1 MNKPLIG
8 LNPYYFEYSDA
19 MWNGSK
25 ERYFTAI
32 WEAGGIPVTIHYP
45 NQDDSINEIAQAIDG
60 LLLVGGPDIPN
71 DIYNGNHP
79 ELLDS
84 DVMGPKR
91 EKFDRNIFLAMYNL
105 RKPMLAICVGMQHIN
120 VIRGGMLYEDLNEQ
134 FEGSI
139 NHGEFNGEHAH
150 HKIKLEKNS
159 LINKVIGGDNLE
171 IISTHHQGVRTLGSG
186 LKPVSWSNDGLIE
199 AIEDTII
206 PDAFLAV
213 QWHPEFML
221 DDEDQMN
228 LFKWLVL
235 ESLSKSQSTNP

>member
-8 LNPYYFEYSDA
+8 LNPYYFEHGDA

-25 ERYFTAI
+25 DRYFNAI
-32 WEAGGIPVTIHYP
+32 WAAGGIPVTLHYP
-45 NQDDSINEIAQAIDG
+45 NQDNSINEIAETIDG

-79 ELLDS
+79 ELMDS
-84 DVMGPKR
+84 DVMGPER
-91 EKFDRNIFLAMYNL
+91 ENFDRKIFLAMYNL

-120 VIRGGMLYEDLNEQ
+120 VIRGGTLYEDLNEQ
-134 FEGSI
+134 LDGSV
-139 NHGEFNGEHAH
+139 NHGEFNGEYVH

-159 LINKVIGGDNLE
+159 LINKVIGGANLE
-171 IISTHHQGVRTLGSG
+171 IISTHHQGIRTLGSG

-199 AIEDTII
+199 AIEDTKI

-221 DDEDQMN
+221 DDEDQIN

>member
-1 MNKPLIG
+1 MKKPLIG

-25 ERYFTAI
+25 DRYFTAI
-32 WEAGGIPVTIHYP
+32 WAAGGIPVTLHYP
-45 NQDDSINEIAQAIDG
+45 DQDDSINEIAQAVDG
-60 LLLVGGPDIPN
+60 LLLVGGPDLPN

-84 DVMGPKR
+84 DVMVPKR

-120 VIRGGMLYEDLNEQ
+120 VIRGGTLYEDLTEQ
-134 FEGSI
+134 LDGSVY
-139 NHGEFNGEHAH
+139 HGEFNGECAH
-150 HKIKLEKNS
+150 HTVKLEKNS
-159 LINKVIGGDNLE
+159 LINKVIGDDDSE
-171 IISTHHQGVRTLGSG
+171 ITSTHHQGIRTLGSG
-186 LKPVSWSNDGLIE
+186 LNPVSWSDDGLIE
-199 AIEDTII
+199 AIEDTKI

-213 QWHPEFML
+213 QWHPELML
-221 DDEDQMN
+221 DDENQIN

>member
-1 MNKPLIG
+1 MKKPLIG

-25 ERYFTAI
+25 DRYFTAI
-32 WEAGGIPVTIHYP
+32 WAAGGIPVTLHYP

-71 DIYNGNHP
+71 NIYNGNHP

-84 DVMGPKR
+84 DVMGTER

-120 VIRGGMLYEDLNEQ
+120 VIRGGTLYEDLTEQ
-134 FEGSI
+134 LDGSVY
-139 NHGEFNGEHAH
+139 HGEFNGECAH
-150 HKIKLEKNS
+150 HTVKLEKNS
-159 LINKVIGGDNLE
+159 LINKVIDDDNPE
-171 IISTHHQGVRTLGSG
+171 ITSTHHQGIRTLGSG

-199 AIEDTII
+199 AIEDTKI

-213 QWHPEFML
+213 QWHPEIML
-221 DDEDQMN
+221 DDEDQID

-235 ESLSKSQSTNP
+235 ESLSKSQRTSP